1 MAQNTIPNT
10 STPLPTPWDLLQAGL
25 STGDFIRSRHGEQA
39 YLDWLADGSPV
50 FIATEPDGVAEDM
63 GIVRRGWHG
72 PYYKR

>member
-10 STPLPTPWDLLQAGL
+10 GTPLPTPWDLLQAGL
-25 STGDFIRSRHGEQA
+25 CTGDFIRSRHGEQA
-39 YLDWLADGSPV
+39 YQDWLDAGSPV
-50 FIATEPDGVAEDM
+50 FTEPAPDWLAEDM